1 MQRLVFPKFEVREA
15 ITSEKWAGIRAR
27 RRVRI
32 NFQKQLNSI
41 PWGWKRDL
49 DEECWAEER
58 CLIVKAVFKKPWAAE
73 GWTTSFSYRSETA
86 QLHVPQPLLP
96 ELPARPMSGLMEW
109 LNRFRGECHPIGGS
123 ALQGPSVVVS
133 TESLFLLSFHLVQG
147 NSLQIDRR
155 RHIRSQSH

>member
-73 GWTTSFSYRSETA
+73 GWTASSSYRSESASCTC
-86 QLHVPQPLLP
+86 LWEPLLP
-96 ELPARPMSGLMEW
+96 ELPAPPMAGLMDW
-109 LNRFRGECHPIGGS
+109 LGHFRGECHPTSVS
-123 ALQGPSVVVS
+123 ALQGPSVLVS
-133 TESLFLLSFHLVQG
+133 ADSLSLFISQLVQ
-147 NSLQIDRR
+147 NSLQIGTYG
-155 RHIRSQSH
+155 HVRSQSH